1 MAAITQVRTK
11 HHLGDVIITP
21 ELGFTGRITA
31 IFMDYE
37 AAWHSGIVQEDWF
50 EQRTKPLKPSTK
62 YQPFYYL
69 GGEGK
74 SGGVLIG
81 ENEIFE

>member
-1 MAAITQVRTK
+1 MDAISQIRTK

-21 ELGFTGRITA
+21 EFGFTGRITA

-50 EQRTKPLKPSTK
+50 EQQAKPPSTK
-62 YQPFYYL
+62 DQPFYSL
-69 GGEGK
+69 IGAGE
-74 SGGVLIG
+74 SGAVLIG